1 MKNLLLGA
9 VLAFLLAAVL
19 GGLAVQSG
27 LPDFAADQP
36 HGDYTF
42 RLIDWARERSVA
54 LRSASVTVPAD
65 LKDPERVRRGAGN
78 YDAMCVGCHLSP
90 ASGDS
95 EIRLGLYPQPPDL
108 AKPAGADSDAAADAR
123 RFWIIKHGIKGSA
136 MAAWGRGGMGDAAIW
151 DLVAF
156 VKALPALSAVQYGQA
171 VAASDGH
178 VHGPGD
184 AASVDAPPQPSAGA
198 TRAHTH
204 ADGHG
209 NHEH

>member
-9 VLAFLLAAVL
+9 VLAYALAAVL
-19 GGLAVQSG
+19 GVLAVQFG

-36 HGDYTF
+36 HSDNTF
-42 RLIDWARERSVA
+42 RFIEWARERSVA
-54 LRSASVTVPAD
+54 VRSASVTVPGD
-65 LKDPERVRRGAGN
+65 LTDPERVRRGAGN

-90 ASGDS
+90 ASGDT
-95 EIRLGLYPQPPDL
+95 EIRRGLYPEPPDL
-108 AKPAGADSDAAADAR
+108 SKPTGADIEAAADAR

-136 MAAWGRGGMGDAAIW
+136 MAAWGQGGMEDAAIW

-156 VKALPALSAVQYGQA
+156 LKALPALSAAQYGQA

-184 AASVDAPPQPSAGA
+184 AASVDAPSQPPAGA

-204 ADGHG
+204 TDGHG
-209 NHEH
+209 RHEH